1 MSDTK
6 KRGFITIATGN
17 EKYFLLARNLL
28 YSYRLFTKNPLPFAI
43 ITDRENEYTKEFDD
57 VVIINDSTFSYMD
70 KLKLHRYIPYDET
83 IFIDSDCL
91 AYQDLNTYWEYFNDA
106 GDFSCFG
113 QVFDIDSK
121 HGWFIND
128 GIGEYK
134 DKVSFI
140 PNFSGGI
147 YFLRKTPCCTS
158 VFEKAV
164 YFAENFSNYKFKTY
178 GSIADEAVLA
188 LSMALH
194 NCRPEDRFPQSAA
207 IYPVIKTI
215 SADIFKQKVSYT
227 TNFKPGVNTAILIH
241 WGNFYTAKALYKFEV
256 EKLLLMRRGGKLS
269 FIEKVLY
276 IFKLKYYYYKFW
288 DFNLSNF
295 LYRGF
300 RKVFRIIKSKSVFSY
315 TGSNK

>member
-6 KRGFITIATGN
+6 KRGFITIATGK
-17 EKYFLLARNLL
+17 EKYFQLARNLL
-28 YSYRLFTKNPLPFAI
+28 FSYRQFSKTPLPFAI

-70 KLKLHRYIPYDET
+70 KLKLYKYTPYDET
-83 IFIDSDCL
+83 IFIDADCL
-91 AYQDLNTYWEYFNDA
+91 AYQDLNTYWEYFKDA

-113 QVFDIDSK
+113 QVYDINSK
-121 HGWFIND
+121 NGWFIND

-147 YFLRKTPCCTS
+147 YFFRKTPCCTS
-158 VFEKAV
+158 VFEKAIN
-164 YFAENFSNYKFKTY
+164 FAEHHNHYKFKTY
-178 GSIADEAVLA
+178 GELADEAVLA

-194 NCRPEDRFPQSAA
+194 NCRPVDRFPQSTA
-207 IYPVIKTI
+207 IYPAIKTI

-227 TNFKPGVNTAILIH
+227 TKSKPKENSAILIH
-241 WGNFYTAKALYKFEV
+241 WGNFYTTKALYKFEV
-256 EKLLLMRRGGKLS
+256 EKLLLMRRGGNLS

-276 IFKLKYYYYKFW
+276 IFKLKYHYYKFL
-288 DFNLSNF
+288 DFNLLIF
-295 LYRGF
+295 IYRGF
-300 RKVFRIIKSKSVFSY
+300 RKVFRIIKSKSTLPFSE
-315 TGSNK
+315 SQK